1 MHKYKY
7 TNTQNTQIQIHFQ
20 PQLKPFSWISK
31 YPSQYPDYKYPR
43 LLSHIS
49 KKAGIERVIE

>member
-7 TNTQNTQIQIHFQ
+7 TNTQIQIHFH

-31 YPSQYPDYKYPR
+31 YPSQYPDYKYPP